1 MRTCNFGILLL
12 VLIMA
17 AVGVSSSPV
26 SADSCAAIIGFSI
39 ATANPPNT
47 NIGLIVPVLAKC
59 SFNSGQLYAIGAIH
73 DWTANTT
80 LSSVNTALATGY
92 GISAYTGQLVFNLS
106 PNAVGHTLQISV
118 NIYNGQNNG
127 QPGSSLA
134 TTSEIVPA
142 NANTNY
148 VNFSGCYYTGACN
161 TMYNYCQSPGIN
173 SLLYNNTVQCVGY
186 LYQDPN
192 ANGCTE
198 LVIPVYSPY
207 GFLSFQ
213 YYTLQNLP
221 TSYPAIGTWVGVRGQ
236 LLKGNNVSPN
246 GAACPGNYI
255 NVASIS

>member
-1 MRTCNFGILLL
+1 
-12 VLIMA
+12 MA
-17 AVGVSSSPV
+17 MVAVSSSPV
-26 SADSCAAIIGFSI
+26 SAVSC
-39 ATANPPNT
+39 TALLGYSVAQTMNYNPNS
-47 NIGLIVPVLAKC
+47 NVGVIVWVLARC
-59 SFNSGQLYAIGAIH
+59 SSVNTQLYAIGNVH
-73 DWTANTT
+73 DVTANTD
-80 LSSVNTALATGY
+80 LPSASAVLATGF
-92 GISAYTGQLVFNLS
+92 GLSSYTGQLVYNLS
-106 PNAVGHTLQISV
+106 PNAVGDQLQVSV
-118 NIYNGQNNG
+118 NVYSGQNNG

-173 SLLYNNTVQCVGY
+173 SLLYNSTVQCVGY
-186 LYQDPN
+186 LSQDT
-192 ANGCTE
+192 NGCVE
-198 LVIPVYSPY
+198 LVIPVYSRY
-207 GFLSFQ
+207 GFLTYV